1 MMTCRMP
8 LARPDGR
15 GRSADLCVQANRQ
28 PGDRLAHAR
37 CRRASGSGGSRRV
50 RRRIAWVGAGS
61 ARRASPFRGGGPR
74 LRLRVSASTPPPG
87 APTAL
92 VIVVVDDDQPPYL
105 HHVHLLAAVVLLVE
119 TKLVGLA
126 GFPLRCTA
134 ARGNFVS
141 RRIIVLLPPYPFSI
155 TGLLTF

>member
-1 MMTCRMP
+1 M
-8 LARPDGR
+8 AWF
-15 GRSADLCVQANRQ
+15 GRSG
-28 PGDRLAHAR
+28 GDAGQRWAAISSLP
-37 CRRASGSGGSRRV
+37 RRS
-50 RRRIAWVGAGS
+50 
-61 ARRASPFRGGGPR
+61 
-74 LRLRVSASTPPPG
+74 
-87 APTAL
+87 
-92 VIVVVDDDQPPYL
+92 VVVDDDQPPYL

>member
-1 MMTCRMP
+1 MSQVKLDSEFQTTAKSTREEWDSVDCYQC
-8 LARPDGR
+8 
-15 GRSADLCVQANRQ
+15 S
-28 PGDRLAHAR
+28 H
-37 CRRASGSGGSRRV
+37 GSRPRSDCLEGWAKDGLDLMARFQVWQV
-50 RRRIAWVGAGS
+50 RRRRRPAVGSDFVLA
-61 ARRASPFRGGGPR
+61 
-74 LRLRVSASTPPPG
+74 
-87 APTAL
+87 
-92 VIVVVDDDQPPYL
+92 QPPYL